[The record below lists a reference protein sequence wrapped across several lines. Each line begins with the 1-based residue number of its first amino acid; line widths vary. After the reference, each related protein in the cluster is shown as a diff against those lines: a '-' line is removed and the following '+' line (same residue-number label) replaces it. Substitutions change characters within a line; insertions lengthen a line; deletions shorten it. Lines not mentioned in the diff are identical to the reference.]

1 MNADQLFE
9 VRGQV
14 AIVTGAAS
22 GIGLAMAEV
31 MAANGAAVTLVDIDR
46 PGLDAVVT
54 RLRASGAEVESV
66 TCDVK
71 DLDRLAATI
80 DATAL
85 RRGRLDAVFAN
96 AGISAGP
103 GFAFGPAGG
112 IEGIAL
118 PAWQNVLDIN
128 LTSVLTTLKA
138 ATPHMKARRYGRM
151 IVTASIAG
159 IKSEPFVGYAY
170 AATKAAVINVVRH
183 AATELAPFNIS
194 VNAIAPGAFMTN
206 IAGGRLRFPEVA
218 KQFAAMSPMQRIAS
232 TDEMKGLIL
241 LLGSP
246 ASSFL
251 TGQVIAIDGGATA
264 S

>member
-1 MNADQLFE
+1 MKAEQLFD
-9 VRGQV
+9 VRGHV
-14 AIVTGAAS
+14 AVVTGAAS

-31 MAANGAAVTLVDIDR
+31 MAANGAAVTLVDVDR
-46 PGLDAVVT
+46 AGLDGVVA
-54 RLRASGAEVESV
+54 RLRSSGGDVDGVAF
-66 TCDVK
+66 DVK
-71 DLDRLAATI
+71 DLDRLTATI
-80 DATAL
+80 DATAA

-112 IEGIAL
+112 IESVAL
-118 PAWQNVLDIN
+118 TSWQNVLDIN
-128 LTSVLTTLKA
+128 LTSVMTTLKA
-138 ATPHMKARRYGRM
+138 AAPHMKARRYGRM

-159 IKSEPFVGYAY
+159 MKSEPFVGYAY
-170 AATKAAVINVVRH
+170 AATKAAVINVVRQ
-183 AATELAPFNIS
+183 AATELAPFGIS

-206 IAGGRLRFPEVA
+206 IAGGRLRLPEVA
-218 KQFAAMSPMQRIAS
+218 KQFESMSPMRRIAS

-241 LLGSP
+241 LLASP

-251 TGQVIAIDGGATA
+251 TGQSIAIDGGAMA